1 MFATGCKGSSAGE
14 TTKETPQETAAG
26 TASSA
31 SITLGTYKG
40 LTLTAQKMEVTDAM
54 LENQLNY
61 LKTVYPAEVTD
72 RSAREGDVAN
82 IDFVGMK
89 DGVAFQGG
97 TGSNFDLTLG
107 SGRFIDGFEAGV
119 VGMRPGEE
127 KDLDLTFPETYDN
140 AELAGQPVV
149 FHVTLNAIKDP
160 EHTQIDDALARR
172 VTGEETATLASL
184 KKQLREEL
192 ENQQENEWFNS
203 AGNELL
209 AQVIENSEIVCDASS
224 VEEMYTELQMTYQA
238 YAAQYG
244 MELETFLAMYMGT
257 DTEGLKELA
266 EELVKQEM
274 AIDEIIKAEGLTATD
289 SQRESM
295 ARMNSFENQAAM
307 ILAYGEESANRLFEM
322 GAAYYYLIENAAKAE
337 PGETAGTE
345 TNGG

>member
-1 MFATGCKGSSAGE
+1 MLITGCQRAGAEGTKGEGQQE
-14 TTKETPQETAAG
+14 TTAKA
-26 TASSA
+26 ASSA
-31 SITLGTYKG
+31 RITLGTYKG
-40 LTLTAQKMEVTDAM
+40 LTLTAQRKEVTDTM

-61 LKTVYPAEVTD
+61 LKSVYPAEITGRAAKD
-72 RSAREGDVAN
+72 GDVAN
-82 IDFVGMK
+82 IDFVGTK

-127 KDLDLTFPETYDN
+127 KDLELTFPETYDN

-160 EHTQIDDALARR
+160 EQTQIDDALARR

-184 KKQLREEL
+184 KEELRKEL
-192 ENQQENEWFNS
+192 ENQQESEWFNS

-209 AQVIENSEIVCDASS
+209 AQVIENSEIVCDDSK
-224 VEEMYTELQMTYQA
+224 VEEMFTELQMTYQA

-244 MELETFLAMYMGT
+244 MDLETFLAIYMGT
-257 DTEGLKELA
+257 DSEGLKEVA

-274 AIDEIIKAEGLTATD
+274 AIDEIIKAEKLTATD
-289 SQRESM
+289 SQKESM
-295 ARMNSFENQAAM
+295 ARMNSFENQTAM
-307 ILAYGEESANRLFEM
+307 VLAYGEESANRLFEM
-322 GAAYYYLIENAAKAE
+322 GAAYYYLIENAVEAE
-337 PGETAGTE
+337 TGETAKTE